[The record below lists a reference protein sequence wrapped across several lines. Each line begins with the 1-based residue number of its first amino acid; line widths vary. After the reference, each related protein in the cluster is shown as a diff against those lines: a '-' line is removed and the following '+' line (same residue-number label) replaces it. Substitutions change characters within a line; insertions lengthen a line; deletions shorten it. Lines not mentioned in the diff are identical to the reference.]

1 MIAKLKEIKTVDW
14 IILGGVLIALIVG
27 FLTFTHV
34 RQTAGKQIEATS
46 KIGFQIFLRGVT
58 ITSQELPMK
67 KGEKTFLTIR
77 NVPYSDLDIID
88 VVADTK
94 KVVLPNARGKE
105 QFTVLPDVSQAAS
118 FDVLVT
124 VADTAKITKDGAVVG
139 GNKIKIGIPVTI
151 EGQNYRFNGVI
162 SDIQILNEDSQ
173 NQTKDNV
180 KKTPDS
186 MT

>member
-1 MIAKLKEIKTVDW
+1 MIAKLKKIKPVDW
-14 IILGGVLIALIVG
+14 IILAGVLIALVVG

-46 KIGFQIFLRGVT
+46 KIGFQVFLRGVT

-67 KGEKTFLTIR
+67 KGENTFLTIR

-94 KVVLPNARGKE
+94 KVILPNARGKE

-151 EGQNYRFNGVI
+151 EGKNYRFNGVI
-162 SDIQILNEDSQ
+162 SDVQIINENSQ
-173 NQTKDNV
+173 NETKDNV

-186 MT
+186 IT

>member
-67 KGEKTFLTIR
+67 KGEKTFFFEHYIYNKQIIFYL
-77 NVPYSDLDIID
+77 NDLI
-88 VVADTK
+88 
-94 KVVLPNARGKE
+94 
-105 QFTVLPDVSQAAS
+105 
-118 FDVLVT
+118 
-124 VADTAKITKDGAVVG
+124 
-139 GNKIKIGIPVTI
+139 
-151 EGQNYRFNGVI
+151 
-162 SDIQILNEDSQ
+162 
-173 NQTKDNV
+173 
-180 KKTPDS
+180 
-186 MT
+186 

>member
-1 MIAKLKEIKTVDW
+1 MIAKLKKIKPVDW
-14 IILGGVLIALIVG
+14 IILAGVLIALVVG

-46 KIGFQIFLRGVT
+46 KIGFQVFLRGVT

-94 KVVLPNARGKE
+94 KVILPNARGKE

-151 EGQNYRFNGVI
+151 EGKNYRFNGVI
-162 SDIQILNEDSQ
+162 SDVQIINENSQ
-173 NQTKDNV
+173 YETKDNV

-186 MT
+186 IT

>member
-1 MIAKLKEIKTVDW
+1 MIAKLKEIKPVDW
-14 IILGGVLIALIVG
+14 IILAGVLIALVVG

-94 KVVLPNARGKE
+94 KVILPNARGKE

-139 GNKIKIGIPVTI
+139 GNKIKIGTPVTI
-151 EGQNYRFNGVI
+151 EGKNYRFNGVI
-162 SDIQILNEDSQ
+162 SDVQIINENSQ
-173 NQTKDNV
+173 NETKDNV

-186 MT
+186 IT

>member
-14 IILGGVLIALIVG
+14 IILGGVVIALIVG
-27 FLTFTHV
+27 FLTVTHC

-162 SDIQILNEDSQ
+162 SDVQILNDDSQ
-173 NQTKDNV
+173 NQTKDNF
-180 KKTPDS
+180 KKTHDS
-186 MT
+186 IT

>member
-1 MIAKLKEIKTVDW
+1 MIAKLKEIKPVDW
-14 IILGGVLIALIVG
+14 IILVGILIALVVG

-46 KIGFQIFLRGVT
+46 KIGFQVFLRGVT

-94 KVVLPNARGKE
+94 KVILPNARGKE

-151 EGQNYRFNGVI
+151 EGKNYRFNGVI
-162 SDIQILNEDSQ
+162 SDVQIINENSQ
-173 NQTKDNV
+173 NETKDNV

-186 MT
+186 IT

>member
-1 MIAKLKEIKTVDW
+1 MIAKLKKIKPVDW
-14 IILGGVLIALIVG
+14 IILAGVLIALVVG

-46 KIGFQIFLRGVT
+46 KIGFQVFLRGVT

-94 KVVLPNARGKE
+94 KVILPNARGKE

-151 EGQNYRFNGVI
+151 EGKNYRFNGVI
-162 SDIQILNEDSQ
+162 SDVQIINENSQ
-173 NQTKDNV
+173 NETKDNV

-186 MT
+186 IT